1 MASINW
7 GGSVVFAPDLK
18 HAGYEF
24 ESPANWLLTETGIL
38 LCIRLIEIVVHM
50 YIKIFP
56 QHLTAEVAH
65 WLAHSIWNMQVMG
78 SISRAKKYKLEQGV
92 FYAFD

>member
-1 MASINW
+1 
-7 GGSVVFAPDLK
+7 
-18 HAGYEF
+18 
-24 ESPANWLLTETGIL
+24 
-38 LCIRLIEIVVHM
+38 M